1 MINNNKISLVIPTR
15 NEERN
20 ISRVL
25 DLIPEFVD
33 EIIVVDGNSTDN
45 TIEFARTHPRN
56 PAIKVQRSKGKGAAL
71 SLGFQHASGDHIFII
86 DADGSMDP
94 AEVHVMSLTLDL
106 GSDVVK
112 GSRYLPGG
120 GSSDL
125 TPFRSFGN
133 KFLTKWA
140 NLLFHGSWTDLAYGY
155 IGFKRD
161 ALHYLELEY
170 LDTKVPGALSRRGIS
185 YGQGFEIETLMCCR
199 SLRRGLKV
207 TEVPS
212 WEGSRWEGDSNLVA
226 IPDGIRALISLIL
239 ERSRSK
245 RVLTF
250 EDQDFNCNEA

>member
-1 MINNNKISLVIPTR
+1 MINNNKISLIIPTR
-15 NEERN
+15 NEESN
-20 ISRVL
+20 ISQIL

-33 EIIVVDGNSTDN
+33 EIFVVDGNSTDK
-45 TIEFARTHPRN
+45 TIEIARTHAKS

-71 SLGFQHASGDHIFII
+71 SLGFKNASGDHIFII

-94 AEVHVMSLTLDL
+94 AEIHAMSRALDF

-120 GSSDL
+120 GSADL

-133 KFLTKWA
+133 KFLTKLA
-140 NLLFHGSWTDLAYGY
+140 NLFFHGSWTDLAYGY

-161 ALHYLELEY
+161 ALHCLELEY

-207 TEVPS
+207 TEIPS

-239 ERSRSK
+239 ERLRSK
-245 RVLTF
+245 RVLPY
-250 EDQDFNCNEA
+250 EDQDFN